1 MFEPLF
7 QTGEAKLMFIS
18 EGIISCLIMALL
30 GLLLWF
36 YNKRVQFIFG
46 DALYIFSHGLFV
58 APLALLLLLMGSAS
72 TAQMIGAFGVGLGGF
87 FLLSFFRAPLPQMLA
102 LISFIEIFFC
112 LYAYHYVDVGVW
124 YLGALSLSLLAPY
137 GTLIFRKKYNIIL
150 QYLWVGF
157 HWGEFGSYPPS
168 NGYPRREG
176 PLPLTLDGRRRRGQT
191 KPIKQRQ
198 RNKRG

>member
-7 QTGEAKLMFIS
+7 QTGEVRLMFIPD
-18 EGIISCLIMALL
+18 GIISCLIMALL

-36 YNKRVQFIFG
+36 YNKRVQSTFG
-46 DALYIFSHGLFV
+46 DTLYIFSHVLFV

-137 GTLIFRKKYNIIL
+137 GTLIFRKKCNIIL
-150 QYLWVGF
+150 PYLWVGF
-157 HWGEFGSYPPS
+157 IGVSLAAI
-168 NGYPRREG
+168 
-176 PLPLTLDGRRRRGQT
+176 PLVMAILNEESTMDY
-191 KPIKQRQ
+191 
-198 RNKRG
+198 